1 MLLGVLLTAAL
12 LTLLG
17 VNLFLTGE
25 RKVEHAIP
33 VLYGA
38 RDPRFVRAMGSC
50 WADSVRPRVDHL
62 RDPYLLVGTD
72 RRVLRRR
79 PGGAGARRRPGDVM
93 LDWAGSGKIDLE
105 YLKRMQDAGV
115 EVERYHKPRWGIV
128 TIPPSATS

>member
-62 RDPYLLVGTD
+62 RDPYLLVGWSGRIGESFAD
-72 RRVLRRR
+72 ALAER
-79 PGGAGARRRPGDVM
+79 AR
-93 LDWAGSGKIDLE
+93 
-105 YLKRMQDAGV
+105 AGV
-115 EVERYHKPRWGIV
+115 QVTSCWIGPARERSTWS
-128 TIPPSATS
+128 T

>member
-38 RDPRFVRAMGSC
+38 RDPRFVRAMGSLLGRFGPP
-50 WADSVRPRVDHL
+50 ASRSPSRPISIG
-62 RDPYLLVGTD
+62 RD
-72 RRVLRRR
+72 
-79 PGGAGARRRPGDVM
+79 
-93 LDWAGSGKIDLE
+93 GS
-105 YLKRMQDAGV
+105 AS
-115 EVERYHKPRWGIV
+115 
-128 TIPPSATS
+128 PSPTPWRSGRAPASR

>member
-33 VLYGA
+33 VLYGV
-38 RDPRFVRAMGSC
+38 RDPRFVRAMGSLLGRFGPP
-50 WADSVRPRVDHL
+50 ASRSPS
-62 RDPYLLVGTD
+62 DPYLLVGTD